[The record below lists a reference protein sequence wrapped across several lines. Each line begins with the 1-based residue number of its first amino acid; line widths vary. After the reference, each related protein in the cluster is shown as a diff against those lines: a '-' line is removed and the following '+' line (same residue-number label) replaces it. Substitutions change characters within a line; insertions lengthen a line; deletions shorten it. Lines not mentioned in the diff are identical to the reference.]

1 MIEDVVS
8 ALLVV
13 HALDRSAE
21 GVDRDQGVAGD
32 HLRLVDRFDLGLASA
47 TAPVSSGE
55 DQLDAVGSAHVQV
68 VGHQCLARM
77 PGRAVARRTPWSTK
91 TPIWRIDSYHQ

>member
-32 HLRLVDRFDLGLASA
+32 HLRLVDRFDLG
-47 TAPVSSGE
+47 
-55 DQLDAVGSAHVQV
+55 
-68 VGHQCLARM
+68 
-77 PGRAVARRTPWSTK
+77 
-91 TPIWRIDSYHQ
+91 